1 LVINWNGAEDT
12 LELLRSLSQCQSDN
26 TSIAA
31 IVIDNGSA
39 ACDRVKLESGLAEFD
54 GGMAIVFRAN
64 SVNVGVPAAY
74 NQAIQVAGLSYDYY
88 LRLDNDVVV
97 EPEGLYRMI
106 CVLEQAKERA
116 IAIAGG
122 NIKYFDRRNEDNGG
136 AVTIDLVRGKTK
148 VAYPSSDVICDGV
161 LGCIMLLSGD
171 LIRQYAPE
179 VFESVLFIC
188 TDESELSLRA
198 KRDGMLTIYVAS
210 LIGFHKSGRSTG
222 KVDFLSNYYSAR
234 NWTLLRLRYAET
246 GRQRLSVLMRIPI
259 DVARGVARRRW
270 SFPLGAVAGIGMVIT
285 SFLDRGIRHGR
296 C

>member
-1 LVINWNGAEDT
+1 M
-12 LELLRSLSQCQSDN
+12 LRSLSQCQSED

-31 IVIDNGSA
+31 IVIDNASA
-39 ACDRVKLESGLAEFD
+39 ASDRVILGSGLAEFD
-54 GGMAIVFRAN
+54 GGMEIVFRAN

-74 NQAIQVAGLSYDYY
+74 NQAIQVAGLNHDYY

-97 EPEGLYRMI
+97 EPEGLHHMI
-106 CVLEQAKERA
+106 CVLEQAKARA

-136 AVTIDLVRGKTK
+136 AVAIDLVRGKTK

-171 LIRQYAPE
+171 LVRQYAPE

-210 LIGFHKSGRSTG
+210 LIGFHKSGRSTRR
-222 KVDFLSNYYSAR
+222 VDFLSNYYSAR
-234 NWTLLRLRYAET
+234 NWTFLRLTYVTTA
-246 GRQRLSVLMRIPI
+246 RQRLSVLARIPS
-259 DVARGVARRRW
+259 DVTRGILRGRW
-270 SFPLGAVAGIGMVIT
+270 SFFLGAAAGIGLAFS
-285 SFLDRGIRHGR
+285 SFLDRAVRR
-296 C
+296 DVAALQQ